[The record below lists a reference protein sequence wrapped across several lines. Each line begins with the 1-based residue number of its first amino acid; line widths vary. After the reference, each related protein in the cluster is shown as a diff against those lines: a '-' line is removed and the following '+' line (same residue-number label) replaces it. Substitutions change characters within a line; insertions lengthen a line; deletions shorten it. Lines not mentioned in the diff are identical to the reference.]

1 MLESEMVNA
10 CYNYLT
16 KYDEYVRIVREV
28 PFLSRCIDLVLVAND
43 GEVISIE
50 FKIKN
55 WRQAI
60 EQAKNHMLG
69 ADRAY
74 ICLPYKK
81 PSNLLLEALTEA
93 KIGLYQYSPDKP
105 NIMIETLPAPQND
118 NKVSVF
124 QLLLKNTVDVIS
136 NSPLVDCLY

>member
-1 MLESEMVNA
+1 MLEIDMVNA
-10 CYNYLT
+10 CYNYLAE
-16 KYDEYVRIVREV
+16 YDEYVRIVREV
-28 PFLSRCIDLVLVAND
+28 PFLSRCIDLVLISSG
-43 GEVISIE
+43 GEIISIE

-69 ADRAY
+69 ADKAY

-81 PSNLLLEALTEA
+81 PTRQLLDALKEA
-93 KIGLYQYSPDKP
+93 KIGLYQYSPDNP
-105 NIMIETLPAPQND
+105 NIMIETMPAPQNN

-124 QLLLKNTVDVIS
+124 QMMLKNTVETIS
-136 NSPLVDCLY
+136 SKTLVHC